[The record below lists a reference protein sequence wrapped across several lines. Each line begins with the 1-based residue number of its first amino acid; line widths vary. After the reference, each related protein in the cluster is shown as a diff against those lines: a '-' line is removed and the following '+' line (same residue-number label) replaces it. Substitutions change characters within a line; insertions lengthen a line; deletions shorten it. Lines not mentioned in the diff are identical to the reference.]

1 MKYNGV
7 RFALSVSEIGDL
19 LFKRKKCPNC
29 NNLLN
34 VTLNHEIRESL
45 EFRKSVGVGPIKN
58 YFVFYKCEECG
69 YFNRTDD

>member
-1 MKYNGV
+1 MNHNGF
-7 RFALSVSEIGDL
+7 RFCISFKALGDL
-19 LFKRKKCPNC
+19 IFQKKKCPNC

-34 VTLNHEIRESL
+34 VTLHHEIRESL
-45 EFRKSVGVGPIKN
+45 EFRKPVGAGPIKN